1 MNVNQKDI
9 IDMRE
14 FLNQV
19 EIIKNDDSYP
29 FISLFSI
36 KNKINDL
43 IQQYQLKNSIF
54 NLLKCVISQNQVELV
69 LNTEHIRT
77 KYVYTVIN
85 TVYNSNHLLKIL

>member
-1 MNVNQKDI
+1 MNVNQQDI

-29 FISLFSI
+29 FISLFAI

-77 KYVYTVIN
+77 KYVYNVIN